1 MGEQQRLFQ
10 ALSLLKKK
18 NQKIQDRGW
27 TAVWYHRVSIQPWEI
42 QAASVPE
49 LVVNLACIYLAH
61 FLFTVPPERTNPQ
74 AVTTRTPLNLVA
86 LLKQCLRFEGKHRYL
101 PVKTTGVV
109 NSVIFRGQTRQSQ
122 QVFGNTSTCV
132 YFVHVCIF
140 TFTFGHPWAVSLMES
155 CPSLPVLGLH
165 AMPAQGLPEAQRH
178 PQEGKMPTAAQ
189 FISLPSSALLAPL
202 AISTPYFPHTS
213 HSHELLFLPK
223 SLSHQEGQGKVLC
236 QIVTQEKSECAH
248 VSYIIFTLSLPFFS
262 INSNHPPTA
271 VHLGFS
277 HDSWQI

>member
-1 MGEQQRLFQ
+1 MWFLEARLDNHSRF
-10 ALSLLKKK
+10 L
-18 NQKIQDRGW
+18 
-27 TAVWYHRVSIQPWEI
+27 EI
-42 QAASVPE
+42 QARVYILSMFVYLHLHLGIHE
-49 LVVNLACIYLAH
+49 L
-61 FLFTVPPERTNPQ
+61 
-74 AVTTRTPLNLVA
+74 
-86 LLKQCLRFEGKHRYL
+86 
-101 PVKTTGVV
+101 
-109 NSVIFRGQTRQSQ
+109 
-122 QVFGNTSTCV
+122 
-132 YFVHVCIF
+132 
-140 TFTFGHPWAVSLMES
+140 SLMES

-165 AMPAQGLPEAQRH
+165 AMPAQGLPEAQRY

-189 FISLPSSALLAPL
+189 FISLPSSAPVVPL

-213 HSHELLFLPK
+213 HSHDLLFLPK